1 VYSITGWAGG
11 LFLFGSVGAL
21 NIYTMILNLDV
32 ATRHPQTHSY
42 SEIGKRVLG
51 MKGKITVDIAIWIMQ
66 MSMCCSYLY
75 FIADQA
81 NYVIC
86 HYTGYCGQ
94 QKLYIVLLTIPA
106 LPISFIETYTFLSY
120 FVMFGMTVAM
130 AGLFSM
136 MGLCSKEIY
145 LNTGCDPSNPDLGLC
160 ETKIF
165 NPAEV
170 FGHIGF
176 AMYMFE
182 GNACV
187 VNIRAEAKN

>member
-1 VYSITGWAGG
+1 M
-11 LFLFGSVGAL
+11 FG
-21 NIYTMILNLDV
+21 
-32 ATRHPQTHSY
+32 
-42 SEIGKRVLG
+42 
-51 MKGKITVDIAIWIMQ
+51 ITV
-66 MSMCCSYLY
+66 
-75 FIADQA
+75 
-81 NYVIC
+81 
-86 HYTGYCGQ
+86 
-94 QKLYIVLLTIPA
+94 A
-106 LPISFIETYTFLSY
+106 L
-120 FVMFGMTVAM
+120 

-145 LNTGCDPSNPDLGLC
+145 LNQGCDPLNPSLGAC
-160 ETKIF
+160 ETKII